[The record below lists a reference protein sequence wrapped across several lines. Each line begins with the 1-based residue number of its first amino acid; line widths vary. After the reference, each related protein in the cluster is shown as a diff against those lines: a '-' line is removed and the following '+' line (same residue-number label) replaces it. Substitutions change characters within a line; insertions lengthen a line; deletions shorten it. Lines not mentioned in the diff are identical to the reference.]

1 MANLRSEISFKSPY
15 YISKHRYLELKH
27 FCLQYPEW
35 KDKLNKL
42 NWIGG
47 IGDGRSSEIHK
58 PVERIVERR
67 DKLLNHMEMVEQC
80 CMASDGDI
88 FEYLIKSVCYGVSY
102 GHLRADGMPCSRDY
116 FYNRYRLFF
125 YLLDKVREK

>member
-1 MANLRSEISFKSPY
+1 MANLRSEISKKSPY

-35 KDKLNKL
+35 KDDLNKL

-47 IGDGRSSEIHK
+47 IGDGRSSNVSK
-58 PVERIVERR
+58 PVEWMVERR

-80 CMASDGDI
+80 CVASDGDI
-88 FEYLIKSVCYGVSY
+88 FEYLIKSVCYGASY
-102 GHLRADGMPCSRDY
+102 GNLRADGMPCSKDY
-116 FYNRYRLFF
+116 FYSRYRLFF
-125 YLLDKVREK
+125 YLLDRVREK